1 MEFYFC
7 ERKRII
13 PATKLNLF
21 LLVLLERTHE
31 GSLLLV
37 GLEPAVPELGGG
49 VNELQAHVLKSPLLS
64 VGEQRFPESKNP
76 FLGANTASLQH
87 KEILLHLTIV
97 RETAHGIYGFVR
109 QIVLCARVVFHKL
122 KRSE

>member
-1 MEFYFC
+1 M
-7 ERKRII
+7 
-13 PATKLNLF
+13 
-21 LLVLLERTHE
+21 
-31 GSLLLV
+31 

-87 KEILLHLTIV
+87 KEILLHLAIV
-97 RETAHGIYGFVR
+97 RETT
-109 QIVLCARVVFHKL
+109 
-122 KRSE
+122 RSVKEQAEEYCVSDQPWYLVSDGC